1 MPSTDEPRTSPYPIE
16 VVIGLLFISIV
27 VGIVAWDEVVAMVF
41 FVLLTVIYLLYRIL
55 RTLELIATKL

>member
-1 MPSTDEPRTSPYPIE
+1 MPSIDEPRTSLYPVE
-16 VVIGLLFISIV
+16 VVFGLLFISII

>member
-1 MPSTDEPRTSPYPIE
+1 MPSTDEPRTSLYPAE
-16 VVIGLLFISIV
+16 VVFGLLFISII

>member
-1 MPSTDEPRTSPYPIE
+1 MPSADDPRTSLYPIE
-16 VVIGLLFISIV
+16 VVFGLLVISII